1 MIRCCAAL
9 LLCGCSPAAVEQ
21 QHAIAM
27 QRHLYVTDQTQ
38 YGKEE
43 VWTPSLVGD
52 CEDYA
57 LWMRERVGGNI
68 ILVRT
73 KDGVAH
79 VVLDVSGKI
88 VDNLSR
94 TVYQRQ
100 KMTHKVIKELN
111 DTQVNQMLKGYPI
124 P

>member
-1 MIRCCAAL
+1 MAFLTASCLTLPVDQR
-9 LLCGCSPAAVEQ
+9 
-21 QHAIAM
+21 HAIAM
-27 QRHLYVTDQTQ
+27 KNHLYASDQMQ
-38 YGKEE
+38 YGMEE

-73 KDGVAH
+73 KEGVAH
-79 VVLDVSGKI
+79 VVLDVDGKI
-88 VDNLSR
+88 VDNLSFK
-94 TVYQRQ
+94 VYPRS
-100 KMTHKVIKELN
+100 KMTHKVISELSYK
-111 DTQVNQMLKGYPI
+111 QVNQMLKGYPK